1 MKNIYA
7 YTDISGPNPGYIS
20 VNEQDDGT
28 VSVSVRTRGAK
39 NASFMSLT
47 PDQVAALGAALAPA
61 PVAAK
66 PAQPKAK

>member
-1 MKNIYA
+1 MKNLYA

-28 VSVSVRTRGAK
+28 TSVSVRTRGAQ
-39 NASFMSLT
+39 NASFISLT
-47 PDQVAALGAALAPA
+47 PDQVAALGAALAPS

-66 PAQPKAK
+66 PVPAKAK

>member
-1 MKNIYA
+1 MKNLYA
-7 YTDISGPNPGYIS
+7 HTDISGPNPGYIS

-28 VSVSVRTRGAK
+28 TSVSVRTRGAN
-39 NASFMSLT
+39 NASFISLT
-47 PDQVAALGAALAPA
+47 PDQAAALGAALAPS

>member
-28 VSVSVRTRGAK
+28 VSVSVRTRGAS
-39 NASFMSLT
+39 NASFISLT
-47 PDQVAALGAALAPA
+47 ADQAAALGAALT

-66 PAQPKAK
+66 PAPAKAK

>member
-28 VSVSVRTRGAK
+28 VSVSVRTRGAN
-39 NASFMSLT
+39 NASFIALT
-47 PDQVAALGAALAPA
+47 PDQADALGAALTPS

-66 PAQPKAK
+66 PAPIKAK